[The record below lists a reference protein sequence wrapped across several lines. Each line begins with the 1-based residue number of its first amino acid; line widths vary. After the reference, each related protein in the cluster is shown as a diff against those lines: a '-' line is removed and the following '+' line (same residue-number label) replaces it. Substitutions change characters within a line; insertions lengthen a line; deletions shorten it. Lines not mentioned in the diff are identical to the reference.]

1 MAPRG
6 ILGLDL
12 SHCYMEHT
20 FIAWILTLLF
30 AAGLPAGVRP
40 PMTANSQDSASYR
53 WLNKKVLDNV
63 VLDDMGSLDHWSA
76 FTNGP
81 AEVVDARVPFKVTR
95 SEQTLAEISLTK
107 DRSREGRNS
116 LRLRSPT
123 RLNQPGPESGRGW
136 GESGLIRR
144 FDGLDWQR
152 FNRISLWIYPDCPG
166 TYITSLAFQL
176 HNDGAEKLP
185 ALFGQ
190 EGNHSVVLRN
200 QEWNHVVWEIG
211 NVARDKVTG
220 LEISYY
226 MSGNEPE
233 AADTAVYYFDRLELQ
248 RVEPDYVEGWG
259 VWPGRIS
266 YSHPGYQTG
275 AAKSAIASGLTASD
289 FRLINQQTG
298 EPTLAK
304 PLQTVKTHVG
314 TFQVMDFSEVRQP
327 GWYVLEA
334 GDTRTHPFRIDANVW
349 RDSIMKAMNF
359 FYSERCG
366 MAIPGV
372 HGVCHRDWQ
381 VVHDGKRI
389 VINGGWHDAG
399 DLTQDFE
406 NTSEIVYGMLSLAE
420 RLHAQGEDPEL
431 YERLMEEGRWGLD
444 WILKTSFG
452 DGYRNLGSVNSRRT
466 NGILGD
472 FDDVTVTARNSPMHN
487 FLASAAEA
495 LAARVWRERDPGL
508 AAYCLK
514 MAEADW
520 RFAVAGM
527 ADTAAGTTQDRFHV
541 SFDSAGVVHERAS
554 AGVLASVDLWRAT
567 GNQEYADKAV
577 ELARTILDSQER
589 KRPRWATPLLGFFYS
604 SPAKDRILHYC
615 HRSRE
620 HAPIM
625 ALTELCEAFPNHPEW
640 MKWYSAVAL
649 HAQYLKAAAEYT
661 EPYGM
666 LAASIYK
673 DDEYR
678 EVPETRRESFRKQV
692 LEGIPLGEGYY
703 LRLFPVWMDYRGNS
717 GTILSQTLALA
728 DAAHLRDDLSAV
740 QLSEKQLEWIIG
752 RNPFAQSTMWGEGY
766 DFAPIYTPSSG
777 DIVGAIPVG
786 IETRGEADGPYWP
799 VQNTWTYKEVWV
811 RTTGYWIW
819 AMRNLAGPAL
829 VEGTADSTVEF
840 RDVASGQQIKIEP
853 DGATERFRSM
863 IPEGEYAV
871 RCNGGEQMWTLLPGG
886 TYKLDLRPG
895 RALSYE
901 VVKETTG
908 ATDLTLKVSVRGSG
922 SHRFAIRAEN
932 LTVDGVERE
941 LTLQRGESGTVT
953 WHARIRSPDS
963 PWVAVVVPDADLSQR
978 KEVMGAAW
986 ER

>member
-1 MAPRG
+1 MA
-6 ILGLDL
+6 
-12 SHCYMEHT
+12 
-20 FIAWILTLLF
+20 
-30 AAGLPAGVRP
+30 
-40 PMTANSQDSASYR
+40 ANFQDSASYR
-53 WLNKKVLDNV
+53 WLNKMVLESRLLDN
-63 VLDDMGSLDHWSA
+63 MESLWRWIA

-81 AEVVDARVPFKVTR
+81 AAVVDARVPFKVNR
-95 SEQTLAEISLTK
+95 SEHVLAKFSLTK
-107 DRSREGRNS
+107 ERSREGHNS
-116 LRLRSPT
+116 LCLRAPT
-123 RLNQPGPESGRGW
+123 KLNQAGPDSGRGW
-136 GESGLIRR
+136 GESGVVRH
-144 FDGLDWQR
+144 FDGEDWR
-152 FNRISLWIYPDCPG
+152 KFNRISLWIYPDCPG

-200 QEWNHVVWEIG
+200 QEWNHMVWEIG
-211 NVARDKVTG
+211 NVPRDKVTG

-233 AADTAVYYFDRLELQ
+233 ATDTAVYYFDRLELE
-248 RVEPDYVEGWG
+248 RVAPDYVEGWG

-275 AAKSAIASGLTASD
+275 APKSAVASGLSAQD

-298 EPTLAK
+298 ETALSK
-304 PLQTVKTHVG
+304 PVQTVKTHLG
-314 TFQVMDFSEVRQP
+314 AFQVMDFSEVRQP
-327 GWYVLEA
+327 GTYVLEA
-334 GDTRTHPFRIDANVW
+334 GGTTTHPFRIDANVW
-349 RDSIMKAMNF
+349 RESILKALNF

-420 RLHAQGEDPEL
+420 RLRARGDDQEL
-431 YERLMEEGRWGLD
+431 YERLMEEGHWGLD
-444 WILKTSFG
+444 WILRTSFG

-466 NGILGD
+466 NGILDD
-472 FDDVTVTARNSPMHN
+472 FDDVTATARNSAMHN

-495 LAARVWRERDPGL
+495 LAARVWKERDPRL
-508 AAYCLK
+508 AAYSLK

-527 ADTAAGTTQDRFHV
+527 AGAATETPQNRFHV

-567 GNQEYADKAV
+567 GSRQYEDKAV
-577 ELARTILDSQER
+577 ELAQIILDSQER
-589 KRPRWATPLLGFFYS
+589 RRPNWTTPLLGFFYS
-604 SPAKDRILHYC
+604 SPAEDRILHYC

-625 ALTELCEAFPNHPEW
+625 ALTELCEAFPNHPDW
-640 MKWYSAVAL
+640 MRWYSAVAL

-661 EPYGM
+661 EPYAM

-692 LEGIPLGEGYY
+692 LSGFPLGEGYY

-717 GTILSQTLALA
+717 GTILSQALALA
-728 DAAHLRDDLSAV
+728 NGAHLRGDLDAV
-740 QLSEKQLEWIIG
+740 QLSEQQLEWIVG
-752 RNPFAQSTMWGEGY
+752 RNPFSQSTMWGEGY
-766 DFAPIYTPSSG
+766 DFTPLCTPSSG
-777 DIVGAIPVG
+777 DMVGAIPVG
-786 IETRGEADGPYWP
+786 IQTRGVADVPYWP

-829 VEGTADSTVEF
+829 VEGSADSAVTF
-840 RDVASGQQIKIEP
+840 TDVMSGQQIKVEP
-853 DGATERFRSM
+853 DRTNGRFRAM
-863 IPEGEYAV
+863 LPEGRYVV
-871 RCNGGEQMWTLLPGG
+871 RCNREDQTRTLLPGG
-886 TYKLDLRPG
+886 SYNLDLRTG
-895 RALSYE
+895 QALSYE
-901 VVKETTG
+901 ITSETTG
-908 ATDLTLKVSVRGSG
+908 SGDVTLKVSARGSG
-922 SHRFAIRAEN
+922 SHRLALRMEN
-932 LTVDGVERE
+932 LTVDGAERE
-941 LTLQRGESGTVT
+941 LTLQPGGTGTVM
-953 WHARIRSPDS
+953 WRARITSEDS
-963 PWVAVVVPDADLSQR
+963 PWVAVVVPDGDLSLR